1 MTGIRLANCWR
12 RCTNLFFKDFHFV
25 AEVVRSVS
33 WKSHDPKVI
42 VCLWH
47 QGSLV
52 IIVLVNSA
60 TPWGFGGENEV
71 RRFGGKFPVANQN
84 HSPIPIPIDYL
95 ETWKILVSL
104 KYWRVTF
111 LSATWHFRLLV
122 DNVCL
127 CICSVV
133 SFEGS
138 KFKVFF
144 ICSIHS
150 LIFAPESQAAAS
162 GVVWGWSESP
172 KRRKRLIHEILTMEI
187 PGALLKR
194 PEKSADNSKSE
205 MSILILFAFFCMVW
219 KFLNFLGF
227 VSKLYSGW
235 HVTSIPPTGQQKI
248 WGSLQFPW
256 WMATFVGMNEISLR
270 FGQGKVIVDGMK
282 TWWGWDAHPQVFANF
297 LHIYPNIT

>member
-60 TPWGFGGENEV
+60 APWGFGGENEV

-162 GVVWGWSESP
+162 GGVWGLESP
-172 KRRKRLIHEILTMEI
+172 KRRKRLIM
-187 PGALLKR
+187 KFSQW
-194 PEKSADNSKSE
+194 KSQVPS
-205 MSILILFAFFCMVW
+205 W
-219 KFLNFLGF
+219 KGQKN
-227 VSKLYSGW
+227 
-235 HVTSIPPTGQQKI
+235 QQKI
-248 WGSLQFPW
+248 PSQRCRSWYFLLFFAWFENFSIFLDLCQSCILDDMSHQSHRQVNKKSGDLFNSHGEWPLLW
-256 WMATFVGMNEISLR
+256 EWMKFRWDLAR
-270 FGQGKVIVDGMK
+270 GKWLSMEWRHDGDGMLTPK
-282 TWWGWDAHPQVFANF
+282 CLPTFC
-297 LHIYPNIT
+297 IYIPT

>member
-60 TPWGFGGENEV
+60 APWGFGGENEV

-104 KYWRVTF
+104 KYWRVIF

-162 GVVWGWSESP
+162 GGVWGLESP
-172 KRRKRLIHEILTMEI
+172 KRRKRLIMKFSQWKSQVPSWKGQKNQQTI
-187 PGALLKR
+187 PSQRCRSWYFLHG
-194 PEKSADNSKSE
+194 
-205 MSILILFAFFCMVW
+205 FCMVW
-219 KFLNFLGF
+219 RFLNFLGF